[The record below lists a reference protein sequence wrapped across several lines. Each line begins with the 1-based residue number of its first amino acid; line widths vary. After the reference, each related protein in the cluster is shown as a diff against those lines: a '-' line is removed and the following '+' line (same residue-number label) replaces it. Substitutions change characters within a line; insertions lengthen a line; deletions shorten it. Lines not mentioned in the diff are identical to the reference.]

1 LQESFKSCVVQPS
14 GTHLQADATKDK
26 RSCLSDICGNN
37 ASFPVSINRVTS
49 ESNTNISPTWTAST
63 VFSLLQKPYV
73 YSTYTECATVAN
85 KGVNLRSS
93 VNENSGI
100 SGHKYLSIINKSELF
115 PKTNKIRS
123 YEVSNYK
130 EKDVKKPNDKET
142 ENAGEMQ
149 HISKPDILES
159 VSSLDVEE
167 RKRMVREIQL
177 ELVKWRQKQSNEL
190 AVQYDVKARVPIVT
204 EGEVDFEHMY
214 QNVAV
219 SSNLTGTTSKLDL
232 RGKQQAIP
240 NTSNNSLPGS
250 QRK

>member
-1 LQESFKSCVVQPS
+1 MKSCVVQPS
-14 GTHLQADATKDK
+14 GIHLQADATKDK
-26 RSCLSDICGNN
+26 QSHLSDTYGNN
-37 ASFPVSINRVTS
+37 TSFPVSMNRVTS
-49 ESNTNISPTWTAST
+49 EISTNISPAWTSST
-63 VFSLLQKPYV
+63 VFSLLQKPYE
-73 YSTYTECATVAN
+73 YSTYTDCATAAD

-142 ENAGEMQ
+142 ENAGKMQ

-177 ELVKWRQKQSNEL
+177 ELVKWRQKQSNAL
-190 AVQYDVKARVPIVT
+190 AVQCDVKVRVPIIT
-204 EGEVDFEHMY
+204 EGEADSEQMH

-240 NTSNNSLPGS
+240 NTSNNNSPGS